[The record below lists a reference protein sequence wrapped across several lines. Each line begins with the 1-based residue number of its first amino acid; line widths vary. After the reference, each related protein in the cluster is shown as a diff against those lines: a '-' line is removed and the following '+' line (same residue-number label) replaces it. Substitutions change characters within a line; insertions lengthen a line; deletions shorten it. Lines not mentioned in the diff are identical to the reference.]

1 MVENLFNITQDILK
15 RVEVAGKSH
24 SLKNILLDEMKNFY
38 GEQSAETLNQIKTFF
53 DQTDNNHREIAEGKL
68 EGRST
73 ESWLK
78 EKLSTKEKEF
88 PGLIKGILTT
98 IQSLSDEDEI
108 QEHANLDETNAF
120 DFGILVRYFT
130 QKIKNSSLAE
140 FVLANESV
148 INSAKTSVLT
158 LLDGFDQLTDALKS
172 DLNSPEDSE
181 FKELLTVSTLK
192 FIDGAE
198 DSSLFKNFDHLQVM
212 TVIDMVYTSVK
223 VAYKVADKSISGE
236 EAIDFLIDRGIA
248 RISSFIQSSC
258 SKMSGNIGSQVGRA
272 VGAVFGPVGSS
283 LGSIVGQ
290 NLGKMMGQK
299 GGQILSEGMNKL
311 LPTIKNSLQAITN
324 QAIVKIIQSSTNL
337 LSKF

>member
-78 EKLSTKEKEF
+78 EKLSTKEKDF

-98 IQSLSDEDEI
+98 IQSQSDEDEI

-148 INSAKTSVLT
+148 INSAKTT

-172 DLNSPEDSE
+172 DLNSPEDSD

-192 FIDGAE
+192 FINGAE

-212 TVIDMVYTSVK
+212 TVIDMVYTSIK

-311 LPTIKNSLQAITN
+311 LPTIKNSLQAMTN
-324 QAIVKIIQSSTNL
+324 QAIAKIIQSSTNL

>member
-78 EKLSTKEKEF
+78 EKLSTKEKDF

-98 IQSLSDEDEI
+98 IQSQSDEDEI

-148 INSAKTSVLT
+148 INSAKTT

-172 DLNSPEDSE
+172 DLNSPEDSD

-192 FIDGAE
+192 FINGAE

-212 TVIDMVYTSVK
+212 TVIDMVYTSIK

-311 LPTIKNSLQAITN
+311 LPTIKNSLQAMTN
-324 QAIVKIIQSSTNL
+324 QTMVKIIQSSTNL